1 MKSVKG
7 NGVSI
12 GSCIGNAFVYQNKID
27 LDAESKIVFEEA
39 VQKLTSKF
47 QLQIEDFNNNNRNE
61 EAEVLDAYIL
71 ILQDPE
77 ITGQIT
83 AENQSSVKEIYN
95 IFESSANILASMED
109 EYFKQ
114 RAEDII
120 SVGKHL
126 INTMQEKEIK
136 VELNENSVLVAEDLT
151 PADTSSMNMAN
162 VIGIVLRDGGPTS
175 HAVIVA
181 KNLGIPCVIGVG
193 ESIKEINNDDLI
205 ALDGS
210 TGKLNINP
218 DEDVIES
225 LNETK
230 KREEEIRNSF
240 TLSEYKNQDFEFLIN
255 VGSGEEIESFNHPFL
270 NSIGLFRSEF
280 IYLDRSSIPTI
291 EEQRDILEKIQD
303 KFSGV
308 ITYRTLDIG
317 GDKQVDYLSLPVEE
331 NPFLGVR
338 GIRLSLQIEEL
349 YRSQIESILT
359 SRDAHRVKI
368 MFPMISTIEDFI
380 KSKSI
385 IEEIAEHLG
394 KKVPEVGIMI
404 ETPSSTILLED
415 FAQHVDFFSI
425 GTNDLTQYIMAAD
438 RGNPNLIEYQDSL
451 HPAILRVLENVFSVS
466 KEQSIEVSVCGEM
479 ASDPVSAIA
488 LYVLGLR
495 KFSMSS
501 AASPFVFEKLV
512 KLKSMNTA
520 DLKSEILKSKNS
532 QEVRDKINNLEI

>member
-1 MKSVKG
+1 MKSVNG

-27 LDAESKIVFEEA
+27 LDVESKVAFDEA
-39 VQKLTSKF
+39 VRKLTSKF
-47 QLQIEDFNNNNRNE
+47 QLQIEDFKNINRNE

-83 AENQSSVKEIYN
+83 DENQSSVKEIYN
-95 IFESSANILASMED
+95 IFESTANILASMED

-230 KREEEIRNSF
+230 KREEEIRTSF

-303 KFSGV
+303 KFSGA

-338 GIRLSLQIEEL
+338 GIRLSLQIQEL

-394 KKVPEVGIMI
+394 KKVPEIGIMI
-404 ETPSSTILLED
+404 ETPSSTILVED

-451 HPAILRVLENVFSVS
+451 HPAILRVLENVFNVS
-466 KEQSIEVSVCGEM
+466 KEQGIEVSVCGEM
-479 ASDPVSAIA
+479 ASDPISAIA

-501 AASPFVFEKLV
+501 AASPFVFEKLI
-512 KLKSMNTA
+512 KLKSMNTE

>member
-1 MKSVKG
+1 MKSVRG

-12 GSCIGNAFVYQNKID
+12 GSCIGNAFVYQNKVD
-27 LDAESKIVFEEA
+27 LNAESKIVFEEA

-47 QLQIEDFNNNNRNE
+47 QLQIIDFKNNNRNE
-61 EAEVLDAYIL
+61 EAEILDAYIL

-95 IFESSANILASMED
+95 IFESSGNILASMED

-126 INTMQEKEIK
+126 VNTMQEKEIK
-136 VELNENSVLVAEDLT
+136 VELNKNSVLVAEDLT

-303 KFSGV
+303 KFSGA

-394 KKVPEVGIMI
+394 KKMPEVGIMI
-404 ETPSSTILLED
+404 ETPSSTILVED

-466 KEQSIEVSVCGEM
+466 KKQSIEVSVCGEM
-479 ASDPVSAIA
+479 ASDPISAIA

-512 KLKSMNTA
+512 KLKSMNTE

-532 QEVRDKINNLEI
+532 QEVRDKINKLEI

>member
-1 MKSVKG
+1 MKSVNG

-27 LDAESKIVFEEA
+27 LDVESKVAFDEA
-39 VQKLTSKF
+39 VRKLTSKF
-47 QLQIEDFNNNNRNE
+47 QLQIEDFKNINRNE

-83 AENQSSVKEIYN
+83 EENQSSVKEIYN

-230 KREEEIRNSF
+230 KREEEIRTSF

-303 KFSGV
+303 KFSGA

-338 GIRLSLQIEEL
+338 GIRLSLQIQEL

-394 KKVPEVGIMI
+394 KKVPEIGIMI
-404 ETPSSTILLED
+404 ETPSSTILVED

-451 HPAILRVLENVFSVS
+451 HPAILRVLENVFNVS
-466 KEQSIEVSVCGEM
+466 KEQGIEVSVCGEM
-479 ASDPVSAIA
+479 ASDPISAIA

-501 AASPFVFEKLV
+501 AASPFVFEKLI
-512 KLKSMNTA
+512 KLKSMNTE

>member
-83 AENQSSVKEIYN
+83 EENQSSVKEIYN

-181 KNLGIPCVIGVG
+181 KNLGIPCVIGIG

-303 KFSGV
+303 KFSGA

-338 GIRLSLQIEEL
+338 GIRLSLQIQEL

-451 HPAILRVLENVFSVS
+451 HPAILRVLENVFNVS
-466 KEQSIEVSVCGEM
+466 KEQGIEVSVCGEM
-479 ASDPVSAIA
+479 ASDPISAIA

-501 AASPFVFEKLV
+501 AASPFVFEKLI
-512 KLKSMNTA
+512 KLKSMNTE

>member
-1 MKSVKG
+1 MKSVNG

-27 LDAESKIVFEEA
+27 LNAESKIAFNEA
-39 VQKLTSKF
+39 VKKLTSKF
-47 QLQIEDFNNNNRNE
+47 QSQIEDFKNNNRNE

-71 ILQDPE
+71 ILKDPE

-95 IFESSANILASMED
+95 IFDSSSNILASMED

-136 VELNENSVLVAEDLT
+136 VELKENSVLVADDLT

-162 VIGIVLRDGGPTS
+162 VTGIILRDGGPTS

-193 ESIKEINNDDLI
+193 ESIEEIKNDDLI
-205 ALDGS
+205 ALNGA

-218 DEDVIES
+218 DKDVIES

-230 KREEEIRNSF
+230 KREEEVKNSF

-255 VGSGEEIESFNHPFL
+255 VGSGEEIESFSHAFL

-291 EEQRDILEKIQD
+291 DEQRDILEKIQD
-303 KFSGV
+303 KFSGT

-368 MFPMISTIEDFI
+368 MFPMISTIEDFL
-380 KSKSI
+380 KSKII
-385 IEEIAEHLG
+385 IEEIAENLG
-394 KKVPEVGIMI
+394 KKMPEVGIMI
-404 ETPSSTILLED
+404 ETPSSTILVED

-451 HPAILRVLENVFSVS
+451 HPAILTVLENVFSVS
-466 KEQSIEVSVCGEM
+466 KEQSKEVSVCGEM
-479 ASDPVSAIA
+479 ASDPISAVA

-501 AASPFVFEKLV
+501 SAAPFVFEKLI
-512 KLKSMNTA
+512 KLKSMNTE
-520 DLKSEILKSKNS
+520 DLKSEILKSTNS
-532 QEVRDKINNLEI
+532 QEVRDKINKLEI

>member
-1 MKSVKG
+1 MKSVRG

-12 GSCIGNAFVYQNKID
+12 GSCIGNAFVYQNKVD
-27 LDAESKIVFEEA
+27 LNAESKIVFEEA

-47 QLQIEDFNNNNRNE
+47 QLQIIDFKNNNRNE
-61 EAEVLDAYIL
+61 EAEILDAYIL

-95 IFESSANILASMED
+95 IFESSGNILASMED

-126 INTMQEKEIK
+126 VNTMQEKEIK
-136 VELNENSVLVAEDLT
+136 VELNKNSVLVAEDLT

-303 KFSGV
+303 KFIGA

-317 GDKQVDYLSLPVEE
+317 GDKQVGYLSLPVEE

-394 KKVPEVGIMI
+394 KKMPEVGIMI
-404 ETPSSTILLED
+404 ETPSSTILVED

-466 KEQSIEVSVCGEM
+466 KKQSIEVSVCGEM
-479 ASDPVSAIA
+479 ASDPISAIA

-512 KLKSMNTA
+512 KLKSMNTE

>member
-27 LDAESKIVFEEA
+27 LDSESKIVFEEA

-338 GIRLSLQIEEL
+338 GIRLSLQFEEL

-359 SRDAHRVKI
+359 SKDAHRVKI

-466 KEQSIEVSVCGEM
+466 KEQGIEVSVCGEM
-479 ASDPVSAIA
+479 ASDPISAIA

-501 AASPFVFEKLV
+501 AASPFVFEKLI
-512 KLKSMNTA
+512 KLKSMNTE

>member
-1 MKSVKG
+1 MKSVRG

-12 GSCIGNAFVYQNKID
+12 GSCIGNAFVYQNKVD
-27 LDAESKIVFEEA
+27 LNAESKIVFEEA

-47 QLQIEDFNNNNRNE
+47 QLQIKDFKNNNRNE
-61 EAEVLDAYIL
+61 EAEILDAYIL

-95 IFESSANILASMED
+95 IFESSGNILASMED

-126 INTMQEKEIK
+126 VNTMQEKEIK
-136 VELNENSVLVAEDLT
+136 VELNKNSVLVAEDLT

-349 YRSQIESILT
+349 YRSQVESILT

-466 KEQSIEVSVCGEM
+466 KEQGIEVSVCGEM
-479 ASDPVSAIA
+479 ASDPISAIA

-512 KLKSMNTA
+512 KLKSMNTE

-532 QEVRDKINNLEI
+532 QEVRDKINKLEI

>member
-1 MKSVKG
+1 MKSVNG

-27 LDAESKIVFEEA
+27 LDVESKVAFDEA
-39 VQKLTSKF
+39 VRKLTSKF
-47 QLQIEDFNNNNRNE
+47 QLQIEDFKNINRNE

-83 AENQSSVKEIYN
+83 EENQSSVKEIYN

-181 KNLGIPCVIGVG
+181 KNLGIPCVIGIG

-230 KREEEIRNSF
+230 KREEEIRTSF

-303 KFSGV
+303 KFSGA

-338 GIRLSLQIEEL
+338 GIRLSLQIQEL

-394 KKVPEVGIMI
+394 KKVPEIGIMI
-404 ETPSSTILLED
+404 ETPSSTILVED

>member
-1 MKSVKG
+1 MKSVNG

-27 LDAESKIVFEEA
+27 LDVESKVAFDEA
-39 VQKLTSKF
+39 VRKLTSKF
-47 QLQIEDFNNNNRNE
+47 QLQIEDFKNINRNE

-83 AENQSSVKEIYN
+83 DENQSSVKEIYN

-230 KREEEIRNSF
+230 KREEEIRTSF

-303 KFSGV
+303 KFSGA

-338 GIRLSLQIEEL
+338 GIRLSLQIQEL

-394 KKVPEVGIMI
+394 KKVPEIGIMI
-404 ETPSSTILLED
+404 ETPSSTILVED
-415 FAQHVDFFSI
+415 FAQHVDFFSV

-512 KLKSMNTA
+512 KLKSINTE

>member
-1 MKSVKG
+1 MKSVNG

-27 LDAESKIVFEEA
+27 LDVESKVAFDEA
-39 VQKLTSKF
+39 VRKLTSKF
-47 QLQIEDFNNNNRNE
+47 QLQIEDFKNINRNE

-83 AENQSSVKEIYN
+83 DENQSSVKEIYN

-181 KNLGIPCVIGVG
+181 KNLGIPCVIGIG

-303 KFSGV
+303 KFSGA

-338 GIRLSLQIEEL
+338 GIRLSLQFEEL

-359 SRDAHRVKI
+359 SKDAHRVKI

-451 HPAILRVLENVFSVS
+451 HPAILRVLENVFNVS
-466 KEQSIEVSVCGEM
+466 KEQGIEVSVCGEM
-479 ASDPVSAIA
+479 ASDPISAIA

-501 AASPFVFEKLV
+501 AASPFVFEKLI
-512 KLKSMNTA
+512 KLKSMNTE

>member
-303 KFSGV
+303 KFSGA

-338 GIRLSLQIEEL
+338 GIRLSLQFEEL

-359 SRDAHRVKI
+359 SKDAHRVKI

-466 KEQSIEVSVCGEM
+466 KEQGIEVSVCGEM
-479 ASDPVSAIA
+479 ASDPISAIA

-512 KLKSMNTA
+512 KLKSMNTE

-532 QEVRDKINNLEI
+532 QEVRDKINKLEI

>member
-230 KREEEIRNSF
+230 KREEEIRTSF

-303 KFSGV
+303 KFSGA

-338 GIRLSLQIEEL
+338 GIRLSLQFEEL

-466 KEQSIEVSVCGEM
+466 KEQGIEVSVCGEM
-479 ASDPVSAIA
+479 ASDPISAIA

-512 KLKSMNTA
+512 KLKSMNTE

>member
-1 MKSVKG
+1 MKSVSG

-12 GSCIGNAFVYQNKID
+12 GSCIGNAFVYQNKVD
-27 LDAESKIVFEEA
+27 LNAESKIVFEEA

-47 QLQIEDFNNNNRNE
+47 QLQIKDFKNNNRNE
-61 EAEVLDAYIL
+61 EAEILDAYIL

-95 IFESSANILASMED
+95 IFESSGNILASMED

-126 INTMQEKEIK
+126 VNTMQEKEIK
-136 VELNENSVLVAEDLT
+136 VELNKNSVLVAEDLT

-193 ESIKEINNDDLI
+193 ESIKDINNDDLI

-303 KFSGV
+303 KFSGA

-394 KKVPEVGIMI
+394 KKMPEVGIMI
-404 ETPSSTILLED
+404 ETPSSTILVED

-479 ASDPVSAIA
+479 ASDPISAIA

-512 KLKSMNTA
+512 KLKSMNTE

-532 QEVRDKINNLEI
+532 QEVRNKINNLEI

>member
-338 GIRLSLQIEEL
+338 GIRLSLQFEEL

-359 SRDAHRVKI
+359 SKDAHRVKI

>member
-1 MKSVKG
+1 MKSVRG

-12 GSCIGNAFVYQNKID
+12 GSCIGNAFVYQNKVD
-27 LDAESKIVFEEA
+27 LNAESKIVFEEA

-47 QLQIEDFNNNNRNE
+47 QLQIKDFKNNNRNE
-61 EAEVLDAYIL
+61 EAEILDAYIL

-95 IFESSANILASMED
+95 IFESSGNILASMED

-126 INTMQEKEIK
+126 VNTMQEKEIK
-136 VELNENSVLVAEDLT
+136 VELNKNSVLVAEDLT

-193 ESIKEINNDDLI
+193 ESIKDINNDDLI

-303 KFSGV
+303 KFSGA

-394 KKVPEVGIMI
+394 KKMPEVGIMI
-404 ETPSSTILLED
+404 ETPSSTILVED

-479 ASDPVSAIA
+479 ASDPISAIA

-512 KLKSMNTA
+512 KLKSMNTE

-532 QEVRDKINNLEI
+532 QEVRNKINNLEI

>member
-1 MKSVKG
+1 MKSVSG

-12 GSCIGNAFVYQNKID
+12 GSCIGNAFVYQNKVD
-27 LDAESKIVFEEA
+27 LNAESKIVFEEA

-47 QLQIEDFNNNNRNE
+47 QLQIIDFKNNNRNE
-61 EAEVLDAYIL
+61 EAEILDAYIL

-83 AENQSSVKEIYN
+83 DENQSSVKEIYN
-95 IFESSANILASMED
+95 IFESSGNILASMED

-126 INTMQEKEIK
+126 VNTMQEKEIK
-136 VELNENSVLVAEDLT
+136 VELNKNSVLVAEDLT

-303 KFSGV
+303 KFSGA

-394 KKVPEVGIMI
+394 KKMPEVGIMI
-404 ETPSSTILLED
+404 ETPSSTILVED

-479 ASDPVSAIA
+479 ASDPISAIA

-512 KLKSMNTA
+512 KLKSMNTE

-532 QEVRDKINNLEI
+532 QEVRDKINKLEI

>member
-1 MKSVKG
+1 MKSVRG

-12 GSCIGNAFVYQNKID
+12 GSCIGNAFVYQNKVD
-27 LDAESKIVFEEA
+27 LNAESKIVFEEA

-47 QLQIEDFNNNNRNE
+47 QLQIIDFKNNNRNE
-61 EAEVLDAYIL
+61 EAEILDAYIL

-95 IFESSANILASMED
+95 IFESSGNILASMED

-126 INTMQEKEIK
+126 VNTMQEKEIK
-136 VELNENSVLVAEDLT
+136 VELNKNSVLVAEDLT

-303 KFSGV
+303 KFIGA

-394 KKVPEVGIMI
+394 KKMPEVGIMI
-404 ETPSSTILLED
+404 ETPSSTILVED

-479 ASDPVSAIA
+479 ASDPISAIA

-512 KLKSMNTA
+512 KLKSMNTE

-532 QEVRDKINNLEI
+532 QEVRDKINKLEI